1 MTSSYSTTSRGGTGL
16 EDFRE
21 RADCGRAAQGC
32 SVLVLCAFC
41 LALGIW
47 SLTASQV
54 PLGTTFVLGAL
65 SVGLYGGGRIT
76 MSHQISRS
84 ADYWQQGAGFLQFGP
99 SRRIGLQDYLPAA
112 VALTGA
118 LVAVWMQFVSGVDS
132 ADDV

>member
-21 RADCGRAAQGC
+21 RADRGRAAQGC
-32 SVLVLCAFC
+32 SVLVLSAFC

-54 PLGTTFVLGAL
+54 PLGTMFVLGAL
-65 SVGLYGGGRIT
+65 SVALYGGGRIT

-84 ADYWQQGAGFLQFGP
+84 ADYW
-99 SRRIGLQDYLPAA
+99 
-112 VALTGA
+112 
-118 LVAVWMQFVSGVDS
+118 
-132 ADDV
+132 